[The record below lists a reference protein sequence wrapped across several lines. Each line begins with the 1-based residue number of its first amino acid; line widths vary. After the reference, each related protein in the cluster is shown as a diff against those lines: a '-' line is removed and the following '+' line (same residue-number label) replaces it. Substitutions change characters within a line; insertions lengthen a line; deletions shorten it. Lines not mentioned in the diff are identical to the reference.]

1 MARKLFVLVLI
12 MCSTTA
18 LITCTNGG
26 AGDGG
31 EGLHMKLTHVDAK
44 GNYTAEELVRR
55 AVAAGMQR
63 LACLDAAMA
72 GGGGGGGVG
81 APVRWATLQ
90 YVAEYLIG
98 DPPQR
103 AEALIDTGSD
113 LVWTQCST
121 CLRKVCAR
129 QALPYYNSSASS
141 TFAPV
146 PCAARICAANDD
158 IIHFCD
164 LAAGCSVIAGYGA
177 GVVAGTLGTEAF
189 AFQSG
194 TAELAFGC
202 VTFTRIVQ
210 GALHGASGLIGLGR
224 GRLSL
229 VSQTGATKFSYCL
242 TPYFH
247 NNGATGHLFVG
258 ASASLGGHGDVM
270 TTQFVKGPKGSPF
283 YYLPLIGLTVGETRL
298 PIPATVFDL
307 REVAPGL
314 FSGGVI
320 IDSGSPF
327 TSLVHDAYDA
337 LASELAARL
346 NGSLVAPPPDADA
359 GALCVARRDVGREVQ
374 AGEFHFRGGADMAV
388 PAESYWAPVDKAAAC
403 MAIASAGPYRR
414 QSVIGN
420 YQQQNMRVLY
430 DLANGDFSFQ
440 PADCSAL

>member
-55 AVAAGMQR
+55 AVAAGKQR
-63 LACLDAAMA
+63 LAFLDAAMA
-72 GGGGGGGVG
+72 GGGDGGGVG

-158 IIHFCD
+158 IIHYCD

-177 GVVAGTLGTEAF
+177 GV
-189 AFQSG
+189 
-194 TAELAFGC
+194 
-202 VTFTRIVQ
+202 I
-210 GALHGASGLIGLGR
+210 
-224 GRLSL
+224 
-229 VSQTGATKFSYCL
+229 GATKFSYCL

-346 NGSLVAPPPDADA
+346 NGSLVAPPPDADD
-359 GALCVARRDVGREVQ
+359 GALCVARRDVGRVVP
-374 AGEFHFRGGADMAV
+374 AVVFHFRGGADMAV

>member
-55 AVAAGMQR
+55 AVSAGKQR
-63 LACLDAAMA
+63 LAFLDAAMA
-72 GGGGGGGVG
+72 GGGDGGGVG

-121 CLRKVCAR
+121 CLRQGFSQAGPAVLKLVGLRAPSRRAR
-129 QALPYYNSSASS
+129 SM
-141 TFAPV
+141 AP
-146 PCAARICAANDD
+146 
-158 IIHFCD
+158 
-164 LAAGCSVIAGYGA
+164 
-177 GVVAGTLGTEAF
+177 
-189 AFQSG
+189 
-194 TAELAFGC
+194 
-202 VTFTRIVQ
+202 
-210 GALHGASGLIGLGR
+210 SGLMGLGR

-346 NGSLVAPPPDADA
+346 NGSLVAPPPDADD
-359 GALCVARRDVGREVQ
+359 GALCVARRDVGRVVP
-374 AGEFHFRGGADMAV
+374 AVVFHFRGGADMAV